1 MGDLRVTTELRHE
14 EILDIIGVDITKK
27 DMVVLGAL
35 LKAQKEPGDFIDFET
50 IREQMTKDEG
60 SRKGKDPLIYRTLS
74 KLEKGGFLRIDK
86 GGQKHGYNSNVGM
99 LKSALVKCVTSNLKR
114 LESDLRKIDYEVTL
128 FSEMD
133 SDALAEGL
141 IEFLSGAKKS
151 EKPIFAQ
158 GWDDIVKLLDDKI
171 WSGVKKGDVVRI
183 NLEWISQ
190 IDYLKPKRVLNIE
203 RALKKGVKLRALDH
217 DRGEKAFRESM
228 KSLLARMKSTGG
240 DIEYRVYPRNDAT
253 YQFLS
258 KNSEGVVLIVSEKPL
273 SATWLP
279 RSGNVELVDHAIESF
294 DKDFKQGF
302 DLLEYEG

>member
-1 MGDLRVTTELRHE
+1 MTTEVRHE
-14 EILDIIGVDITKK
+14 EVLEIIGVDITKK

-35 LKAQKEPGDFIDFET
+35 LKAQKEPSDFIDFET
-50 IREQMTKDEG
+50 LREQMTKDEG

-99 LKSALVKCVTSNLKR
+99 LESALGKCVTSSLKS
-114 LESDLRKIDYEVTL
+114 LERDLRKIDSEVTL

-141 IEFLSGAKKS
+141 IEILSGAEKM

-158 GWDDIVKLLDDKI
+158 DWDNIVKLLDDKI
-171 WSGVKKGDVVRI
+171 WSGIKKGDVVRI

-203 RALKKGVKLRALDH
+203 RALKKGVRLRALDH

-228 KSLLARMKSTGG
+228 KSLLARMKNTGG
-240 DIEYRVYPRNDAT
+240 DVEYRVYPREDAT

-294 DKDFKQGF
+294 DKDFKKGV